1 MHTKNF
7 WKPVIIL
14 QTFDESNRSFS
25 ETFYFRTFPNK
36 DTSHLKQC
44 YFTSKPKEITKHCT
58 SWKSSQNPLCEVG
71 GLLFKNSPL
80 WIDQEQ
86 SAIWFCLKNGQHL
99 TPKILCYPLSKIGVF
114 DFLISSIFRKKSKKW
129 KTSLVNSRWFCFAF
143 HANLMSDG
151 KKKRLK
157 FLFISPLILL
167 INMSISLFC

>member
-25 ETFYFRTFPNK
+25 ETVFFRTFPNK

-58 SWKSSQNPLCEVG
+58 SWKFSQNPLCEVG

-86 SAIWFCLKNGQHL
+86 SAIGSVWKMVNTWPQ
-99 TPKILCYPLSKIGVF
+99 KCYAIPFQKLV
-114 DFLISSIFRKKSKKW
+114 FLISLYPQFSEKNQRNEKLLWSILAGF
-129 KTSLVNSRWFCFAF
+129 V
-143 HANLMSDG
+143 
-151 KKKRLK
+151 
-157 FLFISPLILL
+157 SPFMLI
-167 INMSISLFC
+167 

>member
-25 ETFYFRTFPNK
+25 ETVFFRTFPNK

-58 SWKSSQNPLCEVG
+58 SWKFSQNPLCEVG

-86 SAIWFCLKNGQHL
+86 SAIGSVWKMVNTWPQKFYAIPFQKL
-99 TPKILCYPLSKIGVF
+99 V
-114 DFLISSIFRKKSKKW
+114 FLISLYPEFLEKKNKEIKKVDFWSILAVF
-129 KTSLVNSRWFCFAF
+129 V
-143 HANLMSDG
+143 
-151 KKKRLK
+151 
-157 FLFISPLILL
+157 SPFMLI
-167 INMSISLFC
+167 